1 MKKFI
6 LVFLAIGLVL
16 TLGSIAMAGT
26 GAPGTGIGH
35 TSHDL
40 SGAINHIG
48 LGTGGGNLWGD
59 ATEQAAAASPNKNRI
74 CIYCH
79 APHHTMIP
87 DSTYTYAPLWNHGV
101 TLNAFTMYTNGT
113 DNPLITDLSHHSD
126 AMDLAMA
133 PGSVSLLCLS
143 CHDGSIAT
151 NEYGYAPSQS
161 IGAATKLIVGRA
173 LIGNAGELSNHHPI
187 GFDYAAVQAND
198 TEIFAPNTALL
209 NQATSPYGVQVGG
222 PAFISDLLWN
232 GQMECTTCHDVHNTK
247 NGGTK
252 FTWIDDMNSRLCLSC
267 HNKNGGESLD

>member
-26 GAPGTGIGH
+26 GLPGTGIGH

-40 SGAINHIG
+40 SGAIQHIG
-48 LGTGGGNLWGD
+48 AGTGGGNLWGD

-113 DNPLITDLSHHSD
+113 DNDLITGSHQST
-126 AMDLAMA
+126 AMLLAMT

-143 CHDGSIAT
+143 CHDGSIGT
-151 NEYGYAPSQS
+151 NEYGFAPSQS
-161 IGAATKLIVGRA
+161 IGAGGKLIAGRA
-173 LIGNAGELSNHHPI
+173 LIGSAADLSNHHPI
-187 GFDYAAVQAND
+187 GFDYATVQGLD
-198 TEIFAPNTALL
+198 TEILPLDTPLL
-209 NQATSPYGVQVGG
+209 QLGYGIKAGG
-222 PAFISDLLWN
+222 PATIGDLLWN

-267 HNKNGGESLD
+267 HDKNGGETL